1 MKFSQPDAPRLL
13 AVVFDLDGLMFNTEQ
28 LYQEVDRAV
37 LARRGK
43 DFSNELCDRMMGRKS
58 TEAIQTM
65 IDWHDLDETI
75 EELASEIAELF
86 AELLPR
92 RVAPMPGLM
101 PLLDALETAAIS
113 KAIATSSGRAFVG
126 NVLSQFSLEP
136 RFEFVLTSEN
146 IIHGKPAPD
155 VYQLAAERLGVC
167 VWTPVGALLPLGTDH
182 FRDRQFE
189 PQVFGA
195 RTFVRPLR
203 SARSFRPEGHPMEG
217 PVIFFTGVG
226 SPTAPLKVRVRR
238 VVIFD
243 NGKTNSP
250 TDRRRFFQRLIWSPA
265 QLLGMLAERLRSR
278 RHQQMPRS
286 SDRI

>member
-1 MKFSQPDAPRLL
+1 MQLPQQGGPHLQ

-43 DFSNELCDRMMGRKS
+43 DFPNELCDRMMGRKS

-75 EELASEIAELF
+75 EQLISEIAELF

-101 PLLDALETAAIS
+101 PLLDALDTAAIP
-113 KAIATSSGRAFVG
+113 KAIATSSGRTFVS

-136 RFEFVLTSEN
+136 RFEFVLASED

-155 VYQLAAERLGVC
+155 VYQLAAERLGVPSEQMMVLEDSQIGC
-167 VWTPVGALLPLGTDH
+167 QAATAAGAYVVAVPHGRSREH
-182 FRDRQFE
+182 QF
-189 PQVFGA
+189 PN
-195 RTFVRPLR
+195 VRFEATSL
-203 SARSFRPEGHPMEG
+203 A
-217 PVIFFTGVG
+217 
-226 SPTAPLKVRVRR
+226 
-238 VVIFD
+238 
-243 NGKTNSP
+243 
-250 TDRRRFFQRLIWSPA
+250 DRRIFTA
-265 QLLGMLAERLRSR
+265 LGLM
-278 RHQQMPRS
+278 
-286 SDRI
+286 